1 MAGVM
6 PTSTNGRSRYPC
18 PSRPQQAY
26 RTRLSSTHD
35 VADAMSKL
43 VADTNGFDEIL
54 NELSQVHRHMA
65 VLLRRIKGSARQLSL
80 GEIKQQDLDRTL
92 NELKARKM
100 GEIEGNLAR
109 LMTVHR
115 DIWREIE
122 QLSQSINA
130 ALDTARE

>member
-1 MAGVM
+1 
-6 PTSTNGRSRYPC
+6 
-18 PSRPQQAY
+18 
-26 RTRLSSTHD
+26 
-35 VADAMSKL
+35 MSKL